1 MSTKFQNSDNDDKT
15 VFVSRS
21 KQDESETHICPMC
34 GTSNTLDQL
43 IDREY
48 RCSSCKLELA
58 HLDYGPNDSI
68 RGIFGWLLPVGVV
81 FSNRYKIKQVLG
93 KGGFGAT
100 YLVDDLRLEGK
111 RRALKEVPELLF
123 DQYESSLLSRLDHPS
138 IPDIIDHVVS
148 NGMQY
153 LVLKFGGSR
162 TLGNERKISPNQRIP
177 LDKLIPW
184 MIQLCEVLIYLHSQN
199 PPVIHRDLKPDNILL
214 NEDDRIMLIDFGIAK
229 EISTEHTRTSAN
241 AVSESFSSPEQ
252 VAGTGTDV
260 RADIYSLGATFYALL
275 TGLNPPGAFARL
287 SGQELIPP
295 SNIVTDVAPELES
308 SIMQA
313 LNLKKEER
321 QQSVRE
327 FAIALGTGDI
337 GRTRLNATSQSVGSA
352 SLTSR
357 ENYSINRESAPQV
370 NDKIESIESMDS
382 NVRIDTGRTNPFK
395 QILLYGIVLSSIVGV
410 IVYYFNSSETI
421 RSKDISPSLTQ
432 PIPNNENIPIATNTP
447 QSASPSQVE
456 IKSEPTPIPSPPLK
470 SAEQLLVELL
480 PQLKSGDADPKA
492 YSNDLEKLLDQFI
505 PPIKGFPLS
514 LSQDGI
520 YREKDLIKFKLTLP
534 VTGYLHVFIF
544 EPNGKATLIYPSQY
558 AKNNRVGPGLL
569 NLPNGKPP
577 IIAGPPYGK
586 SWLLAFIVSESNNLY
601 QTYSNDKKRMKDG
614 LIELRIWEVLGLLQ
628 ERLGD
633 SETKAVGS
641 QIFTCP
647 KLGPCP

>member
-1 MSTKFQNSDNDDKT
+1 MNTNIPNPDNDDKT
-15 VFVSRS
+15 VFVSRT
-21 KQDESETHICPMC
+21 KPDQNKVHICPMC
-34 GTSNTLDQL
+34 GTSNTSDQL

-68 RGIFGWLLPVGVV
+68 RGIFGWLLPVGVI
-81 FSNRYKIKQVLG
+81 FNDRYMIKQVLG

-100 YLVDDLRLEGK
+100 YLVDDLRLAGK

-138 IPDIIDHVVS
+138 IPDIIDHVVA

-295 SNIVTDVAPELES
+295 SKIVTDVAPEVES

-337 GRTRLNATSQSVGSA
+337 GRTRLNPTSQSVGSA
-352 SLTSR
+352 SLSSR
-357 ENYSINRESAPQV
+357 ETFSINREPTLQI
-370 NDKIESIESMDS
+370 NDKIESTDS
-382 NVRIDTGRTNPFK
+382 NVRNGTRRTNPFK
-395 QILLYGIVLSSIVGV
+395 QIFLYGIVLSSIVGV
-410 IVYYFNSSETI
+410 VVYYFNSSETI
-421 RSKDISPSLTQ
+421 RTKDISPSFTQ
-432 PIPNNENIPIATNTP
+432 PIPNNESIPTATNPT
-447 QSASPSQVE
+447 QSVSPSQVE
-456 IKSEPTPIPSPPLK
+456 IKSESAPIPSPPLK

-480 PQLKSGDADPKA
+480 TQIKSGDADPKV
-492 YSNDLEKLLDQFI
+492 YSSDLENLLDQFI

-514 LSQDGI
+514 LSQNGI

-534 VTGYLHVFIF
+534 ATGYLHVFIF

-558 AKNNRVGPGLL
+558 AKKNRVEPGLL

-586 SWLLAFIVSESNNLY
+586 SWLLAFFVGEGESNNLY
-601 QTYSNDKKRMKDG
+601 QTYSNDKNRMKDG

-633 SETKAVGS
+633 PETKAAGA
-641 QIFTCP
+641 QIITCP